1 MDQEQSTLLFTKMMT
16 FKKNEDYT
24 WVEAELLKRMQT
36 LRKMFN
42 HRTFILDDKKILEA
56 RIKKTE
62 EGKVLY
68 LSNIFMQGWNLSDF
82 ISKKD
87 ELGYLKTYSIKE
99 KIWELLNLMVVGEG
113 FGNLI
118 ITH

>member
-1 MDQEQSTLLFTKMMT
+1 MILEGHKNDRAFTGSIKIGRHKSFKTMDKEQSTLLFTKIMI

-24 WVEAELLKRMQT
+24 WVETELIKRMQT

-42 HRTFILDDKKILEA
+42 HRTFFLDDKKILEA

-62 EGKVLY
+62 NEKVLY
-68 LSNIFMQGWNLSDF
+68 LSNLFMPGWNLSDF

-87 ELGYLKTYSIKE
+87 
-99 KIWELLNLMVVGEG
+99 
-113 FGNLI
+113 
-118 ITH
+118 